1 MGKKRILRA
10 EQLLLRL
17 SLQIHDLNM
26 EIESI
31 QKWISDLHIP
41 IERRLSELESIASFA
56 LAPYDE
62 DLPAGNEPDVEL
74 PPDKAAMDL
83 ITEAVAQGKKR
94 KCSICGEVGHNKRT
108 CFHLAP
114 DDRLVST

>member
-31 QKWISDLHIP
+31 QGRVGGLHGP
-41 IERRLSELESIASFA
+41 LNLRLDALEADVQTLHYLFA
-56 LAPYDE
+56 PV
-62 DLPAGNEPDVEL
+62 GNEPDIEL
-74 PPDKAAMDL
+74 PPTEAAMAL
-83 ITEAVAQGKKR
+83 ITEAVAQGEKR
-94 KCSICGEVGHNKRT
+94 KCSICGQVGHNKRT
-108 CFHLAP
+108 C
-114 DDRLVST
+114 S